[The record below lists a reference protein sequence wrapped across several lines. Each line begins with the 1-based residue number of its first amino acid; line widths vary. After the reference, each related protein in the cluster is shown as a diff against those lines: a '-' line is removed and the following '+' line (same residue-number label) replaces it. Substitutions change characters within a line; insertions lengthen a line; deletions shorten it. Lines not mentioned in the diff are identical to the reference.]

1 MSIQLEYNNLGESGL
16 KIAPLIVGCM
26 TFGSKKW
33 NDWVLEDEEEIFGI
47 LKKCYDAGLNT
58 FDTADVY
65 SNGLSEIILGKF
77 LKKYDIP
84 RENVVILSKCFFY
97 TNTNDVGSNSL
108 KTATLNEAQV
118 VNSRGLSRKHI
129 LDAAKASVERLGTYM
144 DVYQIH
150 RYDPT
155 TPNHEIMRALNDVVE
170 AGYTRYIGA
179 SSMKAVEFAQL
190 QFVAEKHGWHKFI
203 SMQNYYNLLY
213 REEEREMI
221 PFCKNNDISKV
232 GIIPWSPIAR
242 GVLARPVGKSSDLNS
257 SRVKSDQ
264 TFAHVGLDKLSDV
277 DIEII
282 KRVEKIA
289 NDHQESMAGIATA
302 WSLAKGCNPIVG
314 VNSQKRVDDL
324 LRATQIKLSE
334 KEIKY
339 LEESY
344 VSKAYVA

>member
-1 MSIQLEYNNLGESGL
+1 MSVQLEYSNLGESGL
-16 KIAPLIVGCM
+16 KVAPIIIGCV

-33 NDWVLEDEEEIFGI
+33 YDWVIEDEEEIFGI

-84 RENVVILSKCFFY
+84 RENVVILSKCFFPVSKDDIGSKSF
-97 TNTNDVGSNSL
+97 TNPSSKGPEYANSI
-108 KTATLNEAQV
+108 
-118 VNSRGLSRKHI
+118 GLSRKHI

-179 SSMKAVEFAQL
+179 SSMRAVEFAQL

-242 GVLARPVGKSSDLNS
+242 GVLARPVGKPSESHGNRLNNDNYIS
-257 SRVKSDQ
+257 
-264 TFAHVGLDKLSDV
+264 GLGLNKLSDADV
-277 DIEII
+277 EIVN
-282 KRVEKIA
+282 RVEKLA
-289 NDHQESMAGIATA
+289 NKHHKSMAGIATA

-314 VNSQKRVDDL
+314 VNSQKRVEDL
-324 LRATQIKLSE
+324 VTATQIKLTE
-334 KEIKY
+334 EEIAY
-339 LEESY
+339 LDEPY
-344 VSKAYVA
+344 VVKAVQS